1 MIYNREAFN
10 SRQNDLKERIDRLN
24 KYYKK
29 DVMDYLYSL
38 VNLEET
44 ILKDPNF
51 LDEFGSLDI
60 IYDLMKFN
68 ITGRIYKVIDND
80 KNISQKEII
89 SNNSIDI
96 PNIRFIYGKE
106 INFDIVNADY
116 RRIKLF
122 SSRKT
127 QKPKLILK
135 EVLDRTDE
143 NIDSIEYT
151 IEQKNEYIQKLKEES
166 IIIEK
171 PKPSFFHKKE
181 LDRNIISTNQ
191 RIEIEEDEINRLLKR
206 LATIK
211 KYGHIES
218 DTCNEICELII
229 KDLGI
234 KEDEFTK
241 GINKSLVKEYKNIDI
256 IKRMR

>member
-1 MIYNREAFN
+1 MIYNHEVFN
-10 SRQNDLKERIDRLN
+10 NRQKEIKERIDRLN

-68 ITGRIYKVIDND
+68 ITGRIYRIIDND
-80 KNISQKEII
+80 KNISQKEIV

-96 PNIRFIYGKE
+96 PNIRFIHGKE
-106 INFDIVNADY
+106 VNFDIVNADY
-116 RRIKLF
+116 RRKIQF
-122 SSRKT
+122 SSRKV
-127 QKPKLILK
+127 QKPKLILR
-135 EVLDRTDE
+135 EVSDRTDE
-143 NIDSIEYT
+143 NINNLESLIDS
-151 IEQKNEYIQKLKEES
+151 KNEYIKSLKEEP

-171 PKPSFFHKKE
+171 PKPSFFHRKE
-181 LDRNIISTNQ
+181 ENKIVLTTNQ
-191 RIEIEEDEINRLLKR
+191 KLEIEEDEMKRLLRR
-206 LATIK
+206 LASLK
-211 KYGHIES
+211 KYGHLES
-218 DTCNEICELII
+218 ETCNEICELII
-229 KDLGI
+229 NDLGI

-241 GINKSLVKEYKNIDI
+241 GINRSLVKEYKNIDI
-256 IKRMR
+256 IKRIR